1 MNPLHLVVL
10 WHMHQPQYRD
20 PVSGSYVLPWTR
32 LHALKDYWGM
42 VRVLEEFPGVHATFN
57 VVPSLG
63 VQLEEYASGRFDEP
77 WFALAFAP
85 TEGLT
90 LEEKAELIVRGFQA
104 NRENLIR
111 RWPRYAEL
119 QDRAQESG
127 EMGAARVFGIRD
139 WRDLQVLS
147 QLAWMDEEYLASD
160 PVVRRL
166 SEKGSD
172 YSEADKDALRG
183 KQLELLARVLPEY
196 RKAQDSGQIEIST
209 TPFYHPILPL
219 LCDTDIARVANPYT
233 PLPHPPFRH
242 PEDAREQLS
251 RARSY
256 HERVF
261 GRAPAGL
268 WPSEG
273 SVSDQALT
281 IAAELGFRWFATD
294 EGVLGRTLNIGFGR
308 DDAGVPSNADRLYSP
323 LRLRLG
329 KSEISGVFRDHYI
342 SDLVGFVYSRM
353 DAGAAAE
360 DLHRRL
366 RSIGERVQIGRP
378 LTLALI
384 LDGENAWEYYYR
396 NGREFLR
403 QFYGRIQNDPD
414 IRPMTVSEAL
424 QAAGGDFPTVDHIFP
439 ASWISANFDIWIGH
453 AEDVKGWNLL
463 REARDYYTAAVE
475 KRARGEQ
482 SAPSD
487 AQMAI
492 ALEALLAAE
501 GSDWYW
507 WFGPENS
514 SSNDA
519 EFDAFF
525 RNLLGEVYR
534 ALGEQ
539 APDALAEPIKRQ
551 PVFAEILPPS
561 GFLNVCVDGRE
572 SSYFEWMGAG
582 MYTPDEREG
591 SMHGRVRL
599 LRQLHYGFGADK
611 FYLRVDLCESVLPA
625 LTDAEFRV
633 TVRGEEELRLVIRIT
648 MGKVAGY
655 MVETRDACLLS
666 PNDLVSVACDR
677 ILEVAISQQLFHT
690 GRRTAFSLIAA
701 LWKGGLPVDVIP
713 AEGVVDVPLGAEN
726 FAWPLE

>member
-10 WHMHQPQYRD
+10 WHMHQPTYRD
-20 PVSGSYVLPWTR
+20 PVSGRYVLPWTR

-57 VVPSLG
+57 IVPSLG
-63 VQLEEYASGRFDEP
+63 VQLEEYASGKFDEP
-77 WFALAFAP
+77 WFTLAFSPADQ
-85 TEGLT
+85 LT
-90 LEEKAELIVRGFQA
+90 LEDKGELIVRGFQA
-104 NRENLIR
+104 NRENLVR

-119 QDRAQESG
+119 QDRAQEAG
-127 EMGAARVFGIRD
+127 EQGAARVFSVRD

-172 YSEADKDALRG
+172 YSEADKEALRG

-219 LCDTDIARVANPYT
+219 LCDTDVARVANPYT

-242 PEDAREQLS
+242 PEDAREHLL
-251 RARSY
+251 RARRY

-261 GRAPAGL
+261 GRPPAGL

-281 IAAELGFRWFATD
+281 IAADLGFRWFATD

-329 KSEISGVFRDHYI
+329 KSEISGLFRDHYI

-353 DAGAAAE
+353 DAGAAAD

-414 IRPMTVSEAL
+414 IRPLTVSEAL
-424 QAAGGDFPTVDHIFP
+424 QAAGDFPAADHIFP

-463 REARDYYTAAVE
+463 REARDYYTAAIE
-475 KRARGEQ
+475 KRASGEQ
-482 SAPSD
+482 PAPSD

-534 ALGEQ
+534 ALGGQ

-551 PVFAEILPPS
+551 PVLAEILPAS
-561 GFLNVCVDGRE
+561 GYLNVRVDGRE
-572 SSYFEWMGAG
+572 SNYFEWMGAG

-599 LRQLHYGFGADK
+599 LRQVHYGFSADK
-611 FYLRVDLCESVLPA
+611 FYLRVDLCDGVLPG

-633 TVRGEEELRLVIRIT
+633 TIRGEEELRLVIRIT
-648 MGKVAGY
+648 KGQVAAY
-655 MVETRDACLLS
+655 MVETKNACLLS
-666 PNDLVSVACDR
+666 PSDLVSVACDR
-677 ILEVAISQQLFHT
+677 ILEVAISRQLFHM
-690 GRRTAFSLIAA
+690 GRRNAFSLVVA

-713 AEGVVDVPLGAEN
+713 AEGVLDVPLGAEN
-726 FAWPLE
+726 FAWPIE

>member
-1 MNPLHLVVL
+1 
-10 WHMHQPQYRD
+10 
-20 PVSGSYVLPWTR
+20 
-32 LHALKDYWGM
+32 
-42 VRVLEEFPGVHATFN
+42 
-57 VVPSLG
+57 
-63 VQLEEYASGRFDEP
+63 
-77 WFALAFAP
+77 
-85 TEGLT
+85 
-90 LEEKAELIVRGFQA
+90 
-104 NRENLIR
+104 
-111 RWPRYAEL
+111 
-119 QDRAQESG
+119 
-127 EMGAARVFGIRD
+127 
-139 WRDLQVLS
+139 
-147 QLAWMDEEYLASD
+147 
-160 PVVRRL
+160 
-166 SEKGSD
+166 
-172 YSEADKDALRG
+172 
-183 KQLELLARVLPEY
+183 
-196 RKAQDSGQIEIST
+196 
-209 TPFYHPILPL
+209 
-219 LCDTDIARVANPYT
+219 
-233 PLPHPPFRH
+233 
-242 PEDAREQLS
+242 
-251 RARSY
+251 
-256 HERVF
+256 
-261 GRAPAGL
+261 
-268 WPSEG
+268 
-273 SVSDQALT
+273 
-281 IAAELGFRWFATD
+281 
-294 EGVLGRTLNIGFGR
+294 
-308 DDAGVPSNADRLYSP
+308 
-323 LRLRLG
+323 
-329 KSEISGVFRDHYI
+329 
-342 SDLVGFVYSRM
+342 M

-424 QAAGGDFPTVDHIFP
+424 QAAGDFPTVDHIFP

-482 SAPSD
+482 PAPSD
-487 AQMAI
+487 DQMAI

-599 LRQLHYGFGADK
+599 LRQVHYGFGADK

-633 TVRGEEELRLVIRIT
+633 TIRGEEELRLVIRIT
-648 MGKVAGY
+648 GKVAGY

-677 ILEVAISQQLFHT
+677 ILEIAIFHELFHL
-690 GRRTAFSLIAA
+690 GRRNAFSLVAA